1 MARRGLPA
9 AVACLVASS
18 VYVLNAAAAPDQQAG
33 SAAAREYEI
42 KAAFL
47 YNFAKFVTWPEN
59 TFSDQQSPLII
70 GILGEDP
77 FEGALKSIE
86 GKMVKGRKIIIKQFN
101 TEKDIDICHV
111 LFISSSEKDRLHQ
124 LFNNGLSGKKIL
136 TVGNM
141 AQFTQSGG
149 VINFVIRKNKT
160 KFEISRKS
168 VEHAGLTLSSQ
179 LLKLAIVSN

>member
-1 MARRGLPA
+1 MQKKFKIYICVISMLFTLN
-9 AVACLVASS
+9 LVMSI
-18 VYVLNAAAAPDQQAG
+18 
-33 SAAAREYEI
+33 SAYAQERREYEI

-59 TFSDQQSPLII
+59 TFADNQSPLVI
-70 GILGEDP
+70 GVLGKDP
-77 FEGALKSIE
+77 FGEALKSIE
-86 GKMVKGRKIIIKQFN
+86 GKIVKDRKIIVKHFN
-101 TEKDIDICHV
+101 TENDIDICHV
-111 LFISSSEKDRLHQ
+111 LFISSSEKDRLDQ
-124 LFNNGLSGKKIL
+124 LLNNSLSKKKIL

-168 VEHAGLTLSSQ
+168 AERAHLTLSSK
-179 LLKLAIVSN
+179 LLNLAIVTD